1 MSAKKLHWIGGHTS
15 PRKAFGGLVDG
26 AMVHAISDG
35 TWGLSDGIC
44 EILRIVGK
52 CDLVVS
58 KWTAGHADLK
68 RAEKLLRAKEVR
80 SFRLMVDRSFETRA
94 PDYCRLARELFGD
107 GAIRVWSSHAKFCI
121 LSGGKFDVLYLTSA
135 NLNANKRLENHTVVA
150 GGEVPAQY
158 LEMVDDLFDLQVPGG
173 AFGAGQKTAVRDMDT
188 IYRARL
194 AR

>member
-1 MSAKKLHWIGGHTS
+1 MTDTLHWIGGHTS

-35 TWGLSDGIC
+35 IC

-52 CDLVVS
+52 CDLVIS
-58 KWTAGHADLK
+58 TWTAGHAELR
-68 RAEKLLRAKEVR
+68 RAEQLLRAKEVR
-80 SFRLMVDRSFETRA
+80 SLRLLVDRSFQTRA

-121 LSGGKFDVLYLTSA
+121 FSGGRFDVLFLTSA
-135 NLNANKRLENHTVVA
+135 SLNANKRLENHTVVA
-150 GGEVPAQY
+150 GGEVPGEY
-158 LEMVDDLFDLQVPGG
+158 LEMVAELFDLQVPGG

>member
-1 MSAKKLHWIGGHTS
+1 MPIMDKLHWIGGHTS

-58 KWTAGHADLK
+58 TWTAGHSELR

-80 SFRLMVDRSFETRA
+80 SFRLMVDPSFQDA
-94 PDYCRLARELFGD
+94 
-107 GAIRVWSSHAKFCI
+107 
-121 LSGGKFDVLYLTSA
+121 
-135 NLNANKRLENHTVVA
+135 
-150 GGEVPAQY
+150 
-158 LEMVDDLFDLQVPGG
+158 
-173 AFGAGQKTAVRDMDT
+173 
-188 IYRARL
+188 RARL
-194 AR
+194 VPSGARAVRRRRHPGLVEPCEILHFQRWKVRRPVPHQRKPERQQTPGEPHGRRRGRCARGIP

>member
-1 MSAKKLHWIGGHTS
+1 M
-15 PRKAFGGLVDG
+15 
-26 AMVHAISDG
+26 
-35 TWGLSDGIC
+35 
-44 EILRIVGK
+44 
-52 CDLVVS
+52 
-58 KWTAGHADLK
+58 
-68 RAEKLLRAKEVR
+68 LRAKEVR
-80 SFRLMVDRSFETRA
+80 SFRLLVDRSFQTRT

-121 LSGGKFDVLYLTSA
+121 FSGGKFDVLYLTSA

-158 LEMVDDLFDLQVPGG
+158 LGMVAELFDLQVPGG
-173 AFGAGQKTAVRDMDT
+173 AFVAGQKTARRDMDT

>member
-1 MSAKKLHWIGGHTS
+1 MSANKLHWIGGHTS

-58 KWTAGHADLK
+58 TWTAAQADL
-68 RAEKLLRAKEVR
+68 RRSENLLRAKEVR
-80 SFRLMVDRSFETRA
+80 SFRLLVDRSFQTRA

-121 LSGGKFDVLYLTSA
+121 FSGGKFDVLYLTSA

-158 LEMVDDLFDLQVPGG
+158 LEMVAELFDLQVPGG
-173 AFGAGQKTAVRDMDT
+173 AFGAGQKTARRDMDT